1 MKAFGEIEE
10 LWTGTA
16 FFDDDPHM
24 GVRQAELLTDSAMS
38 RSFLSLE
45 VAFVITFSP
54 KREGDLVPILLFF
67 IFVAMVCIFIIALG
81 YVISTVEERT
91 ESRRCRMTHEMHRRR
106 KLRRQR
112 VQCRFEG

>member
-1 MKAFGEIEE
+1 MGVKAFGEIEE

-45 VAFVITFSP
+45 VAFVITF
-54 KREGDLVPILLFF
+54 
-67 IFVAMVCIFIIALG
+67 
-81 YVISTVEERT
+81 
-91 ESRRCRMTHEMHRRR
+91 
-106 KLRRQR
+106 
-112 VQCRFEG
+112 